1 MILQILF
8 IIQFHTV
15 VSFIIWVLHC
25 DIVWYCDITL
35 CYTDIVYYPVSQYDL
50 GYIAFNQTL
59 SQKRYIQAFY
69 ICKK

>member
-15 VSFIIWVLHC
+15 ILFMIWVLHC
-25 DIVWYCDITL
+25 DTG
-35 CYTDIVYYPVSQYDL
+35 DIVYYPVSQYDL